1 MQSHTQ
7 SFIGENQLL
16 WEWGKEQPRSHGL
29 SKMVYNEKKLRY
41 RGQTDNLV
49 PRTFSLQGIG
59 TREDKPTVKL

>member
-7 SFIGENQLL
+7 SFTGENQLL

-29 SKMVYNEKKLRY
+29 SKMVDNEKKLRY

-49 PRTFSLQGIG
+49 PRAFSC
-59 TREDKPTVKL
+59 RE